1 MSTQKHVGGKKH
13 RKTMKNRNLKI
24 GTFKN
29 LSSRK
34 IINKGTRYYFE
45 KVDSVGNL
53 PKGDLVKKFVNGKL
67 VKQKFVT
74 EKKIRDL
81 VNDFKKKS
89 KMMGGN
95 TEKQTADKVQKV
107 EVQDNTSMFTV
118 LKQSFAGGV
127 GFFMGMKVVDGV
139 VDGIFNN

>member
-13 RKTMKNRNLKI
+13 RKTMKI

-29 LSSRK
+29 LSNRK
-34 IINKGTRYYFE
+34 IVNKGTRYYFE
-45 KVDSVGNL
+45 KVDSLGNL

-81 VNDFKKKS
+81 VKDFKKKS
-89 KMMGGN
+89 KMMGGDA
-95 TEKQTADKVQKV
+95 EKQTDKVQKV

-127 GFFMGMKVVDGV
+127 GFFLGMRVVDGV
-139 VDGIFNN
+139 VDGIFGN

>member
-1 MSTQKHVGGKKH
+1 MSTVKRVGGKKH
-13 RKTMKNRNLKI
+13 RKTMKI

-34 IINKGTRYYFE
+34 IFNKGTRYYFE
-45 KVDSVGNL
+45 KVDSIGNL

-74 EKKIRDL
+74 EKKIKDL
-81 VNDFKKKS
+81 VKEFKKKS
-89 KMMGGN
+89 KMTGGDAG
-95 TEKQTADKVQKV
+95 KQTVDNVQKV
-107 EVQDNTSMFTV
+107 EIQDNSTMFQA

-127 GFFMGMKVVDGV
+127 GFFLGMEVVNGIV
-139 VDGIFNN
+139 KGIFDN

>member
-13 RKTMKNRNLKI
+13 RKTMKI

-34 IINKGTRYYFE
+34 IVNKGTRYYFE
-45 KVDSVGNL
+45 KMDSVGNL

-81 VNDFKKKS
+81 VKDFKKKS

-95 TEKQTADKVQKV
+95 TEKQTTDKVQKV

-127 GFFMGMKVVDGV
+127 GFFLGMRVVDGV
-139 VDGIFNN
+139 VDGIFGN

>member
-13 RKTMKNRNLKI
+13 RKTMKI

-29 LSSRK
+29 LRNRK
-34 IINKGTRYYFE
+34 IVNKGTRYYFE

-81 VNDFKKKS
+81 VNNLKKKS
-89 KMMGGN
+89 KMMGGDA
-95 TEKQTADKVQKV
+95 EKPTADKVQKV

-127 GFFMGMKVVDGV
+127 GFFLGMRVVDGV
-139 VDGIFNN
+139 VDGIFGN